1 VLSQVPL
8 AVVLD
13 DDITPDEFLKI
24 PVRSITDSAV
34 DGRFDVLVPGRGFA
48 AQIVPGS
55 GGQAPE
61 LRWPALPWRSYTVL
75 RKSDLAS
82 SVWEPVYSTKAGAHT
97 WELSLPS
104 SHGAERGFY
113 KVVVYEPG
121 F

>member
-24 PVRSITDSAV
+24 PLRSITDSAA

-48 AQIVPGS
+48 ARIVPGS
-55 GGQAPE
+55 GGQVTE
-61 LRWPALPWRSYTVL
+61 LRWPAVPWRDYTVL
-75 RKSDLAS
+75 RKPNLTS
-82 SVWEPVYSTKAGAHT
+82 SVWEPVYSVKAGAHT
-97 WELSLPS
+97 WELAMPDNR
-104 SHGAERGFY
+104 GAERGFY
-113 KVVVYEPG
+113 KVVTTEPD